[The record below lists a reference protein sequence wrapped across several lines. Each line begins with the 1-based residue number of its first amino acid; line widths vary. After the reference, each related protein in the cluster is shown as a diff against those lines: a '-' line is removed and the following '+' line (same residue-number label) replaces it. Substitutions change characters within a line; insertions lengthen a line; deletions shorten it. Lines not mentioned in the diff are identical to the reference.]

1 MRNSKVIHTT
11 SPSKSSSRMREMAYA
26 RRLKNR
32 MSQQT
37 GATEMVEK
45 MGMNLTTFF
54 TIYAKKALRER
65 KKPFEISAPA
75 ALDPSVVEQ
84 KLDEA
89 DRLAAETDLRY
100 TSDEVFSRV
109 KGRN

>member
-1 MRNSKVIHTT
+1 
-11 SPSKSSSRMREMAYA
+11 
-26 RRLKNR
+26 
-32 MSQQT
+32 
-37 GATEMVEK
+37 MVEK

-89 DRLAAETDLRY
+89 DLLAAATDLRY
-100 TSDEVFSRV
+100 TSYEVFPRV
-109 KGRN
+109 RERNELSIVHFLPDHFLGDIDGSAFALLEIPADVLSDDADAE

>member
-1 MRNSKVIHTT
+1 MTT
-11 SPSKSSSRMREMAYA
+11 VTLRFDDATKRE
-26 RRLKNR
+26 LD
-32 MSQQT
+32 
-37 GATEMVEK
+37 EMVEE

-65 KKPFEISAPA
+65 KIPFEISAPA
-75 ALDPSVVEQ
+75 ALDPSVAEQ

-109 KGRN
+109 RGRN

>member
-1 MRNSKVIHTT
+1 
-11 SPSKSSSRMREMAYA
+11 
-26 RRLKNR
+26 
-32 MSQQT
+32 
-37 GATEMVEK
+37 
-45 MGMNLTTFF
+45 
-54 TIYAKKALRER
+54 
-65 KKPFEISAPA
+65 
-75 ALDPSVVEQ
+75 VVEQ